1 MDYKLKK
8 NSNATVDIK
17 LTFEATDLEKAFEK
31 TYSEKQKDVKLP
43 GFRQGKA
50 PLNLVKRHLG
60 DSIASDAINTLIVD
74 GMTSIITK
82 LEYPMIRFPKF
93 EIQEYQPEK
102 TLVATAVYETNPEI
116 TLGKYKKL
124 KIKLPEVAVTEADV
138 QEEIETIRKQ
148 LARKQLKEEGQTAAA
163 GDIIDM
169 EYTVREKG
177 QEPKNASNTSN
188 DYHLGHESN
197 LKGFDENLYG
207 MKTGETREFTHT
219 FPDDYPQN
227 EVAGKSFE
235 YSVTVKSL
243 YGNILPQADDD
254 LASEFDGSES
264 LAALKDKIRKNLKER
279 FEEGVKNKKMED
291 IYKEIIEDSKY
302 VLPESYVKEESEH
315 VFHNMIHEFRLPHMT
330 LERYAEMIQKDLKEV
345 QDSFR
350 NLAETRLKHFFT
362 RQKIAQT
369 ETITYSDSDFDAD
382 LEKLASSYQISLSD
396 LKKELEKGKLMDN
409 YRENFFAKKVDDALF
424 DLVEKK
430 YTDKLSIGQVKEY
443 LNQKEEQKA

>member
-1 MDYKLKK
+1 MDYKTKK

-17 LTFEATDLEKAFEK
+17 LTFEASDIEKAFEK
-31 TYSEKQKDVKLP
+31 TYAEKQKDVKIP

-50 PLNLVKRHLG
+50 PLQMVKRHLG
-60 DSIASDAINTLIVD
+60 DAVASDAINTLIVD

-82 LEYPMIRFPKF
+82 LEHPMVRFPKF
-93 EIQEYQPEK
+93 EIQDYQPGK
-102 TLVATAVYETNPEI
+102 TLIATAVYETNPEI
-116 TLGKYKKL
+116 TLGKYKKV
-124 KIKLPEVAVTEADV
+124 KIKLPEVVVSDADV

-148 LARKQLKEEGQTAAA
+148 LARKQLKEEGQITAT

-169 EYTVREKG
+169 EYVVRESG

-207 MKTGETREFTHT
+207 LKTGESKDFVHA
-219 FPDDYPQN
+219 FPEDYAQN

-235 YSVTVKSL
+235 YSVTVKAQ
-243 YGNILPQADDD
+243 YANILPPIDDD

-264 LAALKDKIRKNLKER
+264 LNALKDKIRKNLKER
-279 FEEGVKNKKMED
+279 FEDGVKNKKMEE
-291 IYKEIIEDSKY
+291 IYKEVIDDSKY
-302 VLPESYVKEESEH
+302 IFPESYVKEESEH
-315 VFHNMIHEFRLPHMT
+315 VFHNMIHEFRLPHITM
-330 LERYAEMIQKDLKEV
+330 EKYAEMIKKDLKEV
-345 QDSFR
+345 QESFK

-369 ETITYSDSDFDAD
+369 ENIVYSDSDFDAD

-409 YRENFFAKKVDDALF
+409 YRENFFAKKVDDILF

-430 YTDKLSIGQVKEY
+430 YTDKLSIGQVKDY

>member
-1 MDYKLKK
+1 MDHKTKK

-17 LTFEATDLEKAFEK
+17 LTFEASDIEKAFDK
-31 TYSEKQKDVKLP
+31 TYAEKQKDVKIP

-50 PLNLVKRHLG
+50 PLHLVKKQLG
-60 DSIASDAINTLIVD
+60 DAVASDAINNLILD
-74 GMTSIITK
+74 GMTSILTK
-82 LEYPMIRFPKF
+82 LEYPMVRFPKF
-93 EIQEYQPEK
+93 EIQDYQPGK

-116 TLGKYKKL
+116 TLGKYKKV
-124 KIKLPEVAVTEADV
+124 KVKLPEVNVTDSDV
-138 QEEIETIRKQ
+138 AEELETIRKQ
-148 LARKQLKEEGQTAAA
+148 LARKQLKEEGQTAAS

-169 EYTVREKG
+169 EYTVHEKD

-197 LKGFDENLYG
+197 LKGFDDHLYG
-207 MKTGETREFTHT
+207 LKSGDKKEFSHT
-219 FPDDYPQN
+219 FPEDYSQN
-227 EVAGKSFE
+227 EVAGKTFE
-235 YSVTVKSL
+235 YAVTVKAL
-243 YGNILPQADDD
+243 YANILPALDDD

-264 LAALKDKIRKNLKER
+264 LNALKDKIRKNLKER
-279 FEEGVKNKKMED
+279 FEEGIRNKKMEE

-302 VLPESYVKEESEH
+302 IFPDSYVKEESEH
-315 VFHNMIHEFRLPHMT
+315 VFHNMIHEFRLPHITM
-330 LERYAEMIQKDLKEV
+330 EKYAEMIKKDLKEV
-345 QDSFR
+345 QESFK

-369 ETITYSDSDFDAD
+369 ENITYSDTDFDAD

-409 YRENFFAKKVDDALF
+409 YRENFFAKKVDDTLF

-430 YTDKLSIGQVKEY
+430 YTDKLSIGQVKDY

>member
-17 LTFEATDLEKAFEK
+17 LTFEASDIEKAFDK

-93 EIQEYQPEK
+93 EIQDYQPGK

-116 TLGKYKKL
+116 TLGKYKKI
-124 KIKLPEVAVTEADV
+124 KIKLPEVAVTEGDV
-138 QEEIETIRKQ
+138 QEEIETVRKQ
-148 LARKQLKEEGQTAAA
+148 LARKQLKEEGQTAAT

-207 MKTGETREFTHT
+207 MKSGETREFTHA

-227 EVAGKSFE
+227 EVAGKAFE

-243 YGNILPQADDD
+243 YANILPQEDDD

-264 LAALKDKIRKNLKER
+264 LAALKEKIRKNLKER

-291 IYKEIIEDSKY
+291 IYKEVIEDSKY
-302 VLPESYVKEESEH
+302 ILPESYVKEESEH
-315 VFHNMIHEFRLPHMT
+315 VFHNMIHEFRLPHMS
-330 LERYAEMIQKDLKEV
+330 LEKYAEMIKKDLKEV
-345 QDSFR
+345 QDSFK

-369 ETITYSDSDFDAD
+369 ENITYSDSDFDAD

-430 YTDKLSIGQVKEY
+430 YTDKLSIGQVKDY

>member
-1 MDYKLKK
+1 MDYKTKK

-17 LTFEATDLEKAFEK
+17 LTFEASDIEKAFDK
-31 TYSEKQKDVKLP
+31 TYAEKQKDVKIP

-50 PLNLVKRHLG
+50 PLHLVKKQLG
-60 DSIASDAINTLIVD
+60 DAVASDAINNLILD
-74 GMTSIITK
+74 GMTSILTK
-82 LEYPMIRFPKF
+82 LEHPMVRFPKF
-93 EIQEYQPEK
+93 EIQDYQPGK

-116 TLGKYKKL
+116 TLGKYKKV
-124 KIKLPEVAVTEADV
+124 KIKLPEVNVTDSDV
-138 QEEIETIRKQ
+138 AEELETIRKQ
-148 LARKQLKEEGQTAAA
+148 LARKQLKEEGQTAAS

-169 EYTVREKG
+169 EYTVHEKD

-207 MKTGETREFTHT
+207 LKAGEKKEFSHT
-219 FPDDYPQN
+219 FPEDYSQN
-227 EVAGKSFE
+227 EVAGKTFE
-235 YSVTVKSL
+235 YSVTIKAL
-243 YGNILPQADDD
+243 YANILPAVDDD

-264 LAALKDKIRKNLKER
+264 LNALKEKIRKNLKER
-279 FEEGVKNKKMED
+279 FEEGIRNKKMEE
-291 IYKEIIEDSKY
+291 IYKEIIDDSKY
-302 VLPESYVKEESEH
+302 IFPDSYVKEESEH
-315 VFHNMIHEFRLPHMT
+315 VFHNMIHEFRLPHITM
-330 LERYAEMIQKDLKEV
+330 EKYAEMIKKDLKEV
-345 QDSFR
+345 QESFK

-369 ETITYSDSDFDAD
+369 ENITYSDTDFDAD

-396 LKKELEKGKLMDN
+396 LKKELKKGKLMNN
-409 YRENFFAKKVDDALF
+409 YRENFFAKKVDDTLF

-430 YTDKLSIGQVKEY
+430 YTDKLSIGQVKDY

>member
-1 MDYKLKK
+1 MDYKTKK

-17 LTFEATDLEKAFEK
+17 LTFEAADIEKAFDK
-31 TYSEKQKDVKLP
+31 TYAEKQKDVKIP

-50 PLNLVKRHLG
+50 PLNLVKKQLG
-60 DSIASDAINTLIVD
+60 DAVASDAINNLIID
-74 GMTSIITK
+74 GMTSILTK
-82 LEYPMIRFPKF
+82 LEHPMVRFPKF
-93 EIQEYQPEK
+93 EIQDYQPGK
-102 TLVATAVYETNPEI
+102 TLVATAVYETNPEV
-116 TLGKYKKL
+116 TLGKYKKV
-124 KIKLPEVAVTEADV
+124 KVKLPEVAVADSDV
-138 QEEIETIRKQ
+138 ADEIEAIRKQ
-148 LARKQLKEEGQTAAA
+148 LARKQLKEEGQTAAS

-169 EYTVREKG
+169 EYTVHETG

-207 MKTGETREFTHT
+207 LKAGDKKEFSHK
-219 FPDDYPQN
+219 FPDDYSQN
-227 EVAGKSFE
+227 EVAGKTFE
-235 YSVTVKSL
+235 YSVTIKAL
-243 YGNILPQADDD
+243 YANILPAVDDD

-264 LAALKDKIRKNLKER
+264 LNSLKDKIRKNLKER
-279 FEEGVKNKKMED
+279 FEEGIRNKKMEE
-291 IYKEIIEDSKY
+291 IYKEVIDDSKY
-302 VLPESYVKEESEH
+302 IFPDSYVKEESEH
-315 VFHNMIHEFRLPHMT
+315 VFHNMIHEFRLPHITM
-330 LERYAEMIQKDLKEV
+330 EKYAEMIKKDLKEV
-345 QDSFR
+345 QDSFK

-369 ETITYSDSDFDAD
+369 ENITYSDGDFDAD

-409 YRENFFAKKVDDALF
+409 YRENFFAKKVDDTLF

-430 YTDKLSIGQVKEY
+430 YTDKLSIAQVKDY